1 MTGLNRKVTGVGILF
16 MLPGIFMI
24 FFTIIVPLAWNIAL
38 SFAEWNASS
47 PPVFAE
53 LKNYLRVFAD
63 RRAYGSILNS
73 LFIGLVSTLVAMVLG
88 IFLALSIYR
97 LTSGES
103 AFCRFVYF
111 STSMMPMTVVGL
123 LFTFVLAPDGGL
135 VNSLLELLHLD
146 FLKQGWLSNPKV
158 VKWSLA
164 CVQGWKASGT
174 IMILFYTAL
183 IRIPPSFFEA
193 GKLEGA
199 NYFHELRLIIM
210 PLLKPALGLT
220 LSMMLLWSF
229 KSYDIVWT
237 MTRGGPGDVS
247 ETAPIRMITVGFSF
261 SQFGYAAAMG
271 VVLTILVSVCIGTAR
286 QVFRGGAYEY

>member
-1 MTGLNRKVTGVGILF
+1 
-16 MLPGIFMI
+16 MLPGILII
-24 FFTIIVPLAWNIAL
+24 FITMVIPLGWNLVL
-38 SFAEWNASS
+38 SFMEWNGSS
-47 PPVFAE
+47 PMVFV
-53 LKNYLRVFAD
+53 KWDNYTRVFTE
-63 RRAYGSILNS
+63 RQAYGTILNS
-73 LFIGLVSTLVAMVLG
+73 LFIGIVSTVAGMILG
-88 IFLALSIYR
+88 IFLALSVYR
-97 LTSGES
+97 LTKRES

-111 STSMMPMTVVGL
+111 SISMMPMTVVGL
-123 LFTFVLAPDGGL
+123 LFAFVLAPDGGL

-146 FLKQGWLSNPKV
+146 FLKQGWLSNPKIV
-158 VKWSLA
+158 NWSLA

-210 PLLKPALGLT
+210 PLLKPALALT
-220 LSMMLLWSF
+220 ISMMLLWSF

-247 ETAPIRMITVGFSF
+247 ETAPIRMITIGFSF
-261 SQFGYAAAMG
+261 GQFGYAAAIG
-271 VVLTILVSVCIGTAR
+271 VVLTVLVSICIGTGR
-286 QVFRGGAYEY
+286 WITRGEAYEY